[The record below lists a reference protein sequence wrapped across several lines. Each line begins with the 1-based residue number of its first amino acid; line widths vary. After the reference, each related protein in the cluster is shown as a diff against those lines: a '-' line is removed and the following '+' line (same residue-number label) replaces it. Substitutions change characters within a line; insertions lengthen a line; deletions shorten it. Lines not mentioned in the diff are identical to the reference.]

1 MNRTKRLAGLVCVAV
16 LWCAQGQAQTA
27 AEIIDK
33 NIAAS
38 GGRAALDKITTR
50 VATGSVTLTLPVG
63 ELRGTIEAYNKKP
76 NKSRNVVKLDL
87 SAVGLAGEITAEQR
101 FDGTVG
107 FNNDA
112 VNGYREITGDQLTA
126 MKNST
131 FPSPLLDYQE
141 RGVSATV
148 GGREAVN
155 GKDALV
161 IVLTPKSGTPTKV
174 FVDAATFLAVKT
186 TTSMSVPE
194 LGGQTVEQV
203 TELADYR
210 DVDGVKMPFSVTS
223 TNPLQVIKITFTDV
237 KHNVDLDDAS
247 FGKQ

>member
-1 MNRTKRLAGLVCVAV
+1 MNRTTRLAGLVCVAA
-16 LWCAQGQAQTA
+16 LWCAQAEAQTA

-33 NIAAS
+33 HIAAS

-50 VATGSVTLTLPVG
+50 VSTGTVSLTLPVG
-63 ELRGTIEAYNKKP
+63 ELSGSIEAYNKKP

-87 SAVGLAGEITAEQR
+87 SAVGLAGDLTAEQR

-112 VNGYREITGDQLTA
+112 VNGYREIAGDQLTA

-141 RGVSATV
+141 RGVSV
-148 GGREAVN
+148 VLSGREPVN
-155 GKDALV
+155 GKDSFV
-161 IVLTPKSGTPTKV
+161 IVLTPKSGVPIKM
-174 FVDAATFLAVKT
+174 FVDAATFLVVKT
-186 TTSMSVPE
+186 ITSMSVPE

-210 DVDGVKMPFSVTS
+210 EVDGVRMPFSVTS
-223 TNPLQVIKITFTDV
+223 TNPMQVIRITLAEV
-237 KHNVDLDDAS
+237 KHNVDVDDAS